1 MGQANVREDIDLLGM
16 APEGEAPVIK
26 MKQYSDDFNA
36 GQIGMVLIHANVTGD
51 TNDADTGND
60 DPAENLKRIDQL
72 ESKLNTV
79 KDTSAV
85 SIVFLMKST
94 GFAPTVS
101 GAQIY
106 EFVNLT
112 PLPDDIKETAE
123 VLLNQEVTADASF
136 WDLLI
141 QPDNYLSRIHI

>member
-79 KDTSAV
+79 EDTSAV

-94 GFAPTVS
+94 GLILPS
-101 GAQIY
+101 GELIG
-106 EFVNLT
+106 EN
-112 PLPDDIKETAE
+112 K
-123 VLLNQEVTADASF
+123 LLRAYGGCLGT
-136 WDLLI
+136 
-141 QPDNYLSRIHI
+141 RRR

>member
-1 MGQANVREDIDLLGM
+1 
-16 APEGEAPVIK
+16 

-79 KDTSAV
+79 EDTSAV
-85 SIVFLMKST
+85 SIVF
-94 GFAPTVS
+94 FDE
-101 GAQIY
+101 IY
-106 EFVNLT
+106 RFCADCIGGTNL
-112 PLPDDIKETAE
+112 
-123 VLLNQEVTADASF
+123 
-136 WDLLI
+136 
-141 QPDNYLSRIHI
+141 